1 MTTGVNMKRLLA
13 LSVVVCAATLGSA
26 AWGQSASTVGSKATN
41 GDSGTIGSGGSAAAG
56 GTSASTAGV
65 GAHSDGPLGSSSAI
79 ASGGSAA
86 TDQGRAKSG
95 TKIHQNP
102 QMLQAHSRAT
112 AQDGG
117 TWSKSATNTKVKND
131 GQLSSRTMSMAH
143 QPGSKP
149 AISKTRVR

>member
-1 MTTGVNMKRLLA
+1 MTIGVDMKRLLA
-13 LSVVVCAATLGSA
+13 LSVVLCAATLGGA

-41 GDSGTIGSGGSAAAG
+41 GDSGTIGSAGSAAAG

-65 GAHSDGPLGSSSAI
+65 GAQSTGPAGSSSAI

-86 TDQGRAKSG
+86 ADHGKAKSG
-95 TKIHQNP
+95 TKINQNP

-117 TWSKSATNTKVKND
+117 TWSKSATNTRVRND
-131 GQLSSRTMSMAH
+131 GQLSSRTKSMAH
-143 QPGSKP
+143 EPGGKP
-149 AISKTRVR
+149 AMSTTRMR